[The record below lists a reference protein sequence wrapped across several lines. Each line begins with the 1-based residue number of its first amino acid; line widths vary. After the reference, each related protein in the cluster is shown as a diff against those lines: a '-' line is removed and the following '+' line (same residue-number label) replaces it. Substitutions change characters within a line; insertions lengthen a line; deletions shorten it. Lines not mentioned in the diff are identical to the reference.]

1 MVRTSQQ
8 QRHFPTTKCRT
19 QWHVFDTSLA
29 SLWTPGSSFE
39 RSRDLCFPSTQDL
52 QPSVAK
58 LYSSWLRHFLPP
70 LSQFAV
76 PNARPSRKP
85 PQMASKWM
93 LMTMGTR
100 LVATNATQS
109 VRSLTKQIWWVEIMP
124 SICNSDWKKT
134 RLVSSKYVYLNSW
147 QIISIQ

>member
-100 LVATNATQS
+100 LVAKNATPKCYKTNLVSGNYAINLQ
-109 VRSLTKQIWWVEIMP
+109 LGL
-124 SICNSDWKKT
+124 KKT